1 MLLFLFLAR
10 HAALLLV
17 ALAAAAGA
25 GTLVAGRREP
35 LALRAALGLA
45 VWSDVLFLLAALGWL
60 RPAPMVLLLIV
71 ALAGGAMRSRLPEGI
86 GSPWLIAFVAMG
98 IPAFLLA
105 LQPPLAFDE
114 TLYHLPFVRALARSG
129 ELRFLGE
136 LRFPAFPWFHELLCV
151 PIYLLAGD
159 TATHLVSLIEMLI
172 AAALAATWARRYA
185 PRAAPLA
192 AALFA
197 GSPNVVHQATILY
210 VESALTLFVLAGFY
224 ALDVAI
230 TESRRKPLLFAGLF
244 FGAACSVK
252 YLGGFFALSAL
263 IILLVVRRRDAPLF
277 ALTTAAAALPTTLW
291 LTLTTGN
298 PVFPFLTRLFGRSAW
313 MPLPEQHNVRD
324 IVRVLWDV
332 TFARE
337 RVNQQPPVTPLLIGL
352 VLLVVLAAYRNWRP
366 RALLLFSA
374 VYLGI
379 FMFLPRDSRY
389 LLPLLPL
396 VCVCAAVFV
405 ALRFPRWTTIATL
418 IAIAPGA
425 AYLAWRLVRAGLPP
439 AGAQARHAVLA
450 KRIPGYEALTRAGR
464 SNVYVCGAEQLQ
476 YYARGTLRG
485 DFFGLHPYGEV
496 LDGAGDSATLAARL
510 RALDVDYFLADRQRC
525 APRRPTGG
533 LQLVYEDAG
542 AQLWRVLPRTGQA
555 AP

>member
-1 MLLFLFLAR
+1 MLTFFFLAKHVAVLFLA
-10 HAALLLV
+10 
-17 ALAAAAGA
+17 LAAVAGA
-25 GTLVAGRREP
+25 GTLVAGSREP

-45 VWSDVLFLLAALGWL
+45 VWAEALLLLALAGWL
-60 RPAPMVLLLIV
+60 RPAPVLLLLIV
-71 ALAGGAMRSRLPEGI
+71 ALAGGALRMQFPESI
-86 GSPWLIAFVAMG
+86 SKAWTIAFVAMG

-114 TLYHLPFVRALARSG
+114 TLYHLPYVRALAQNG

-136 LRFPAFPWFHELLCV
+136 LRFPAFPWLHELLCV

-159 TATHLVSLIEMLI
+159 TATHLMSLVEMLI
-172 AAALAATWARRYA
+172 ATTLVATWARRYA

-210 VESALTLFVLAGFY
+210 VEAALTLFVLAGFY

-252 YLGGFFALSAL
+252 YLGGYFAVTAL

-277 ALTTAAAALPTTLW
+277 AIATAAAALPTTLW
-291 LTLTTGN
+291 LTFTTGN
-298 PVFPFLTRLFGRSAW
+298 PVFPFLTRIFGRSVW
-313 MPLPEQHNVRD
+313 VPLPEPHNPWD
-324 IVRVLWDV
+324 ILRVLWDV

-337 RVNQQPPVTPLLIGL
+337 RVNTQPPVTPLLIGL
-352 VLLVVLAAYRNWRP
+352 VLLIAIAAYRHWRP

-374 VYLGI
+374 VYLAI

-396 VCVCAAVFV
+396 VCVCAAVIV
-405 ALRFPRWTTIATL
+405 AIRFPRLTTIATL

-439 AGAQARHAVLA
+439 ADAQARHAVIA
-450 KRIPGYEALTRAGR
+450 KRIAGYEALTHAGN
-464 SNVYVCGAEQLQ
+464 SSVYVCGAEQLQ
-476 YYARGTLRG
+476 YYAAGPLRG
-485 DFFGLHPYGEV
+485 DFFGLHPYAEV
-496 LDGAGDSATLAARL
+496 LDGAHDTATLAARL
-510 RALDVDYFLADRQRC
+510 RALHVAYFLADKERC
-525 APRRPTGG
+525 VPRKAAGG
-533 LQLVYEDAG
+533 MVLAYEDAR
-542 AQLWRVLPRTGQA
+542 AQLWRVLPR
-555 AP
+555 